1 MVGFYKSLERYFSGR
16 LARTWFAR
24 PNTSPLFAG
33 ARPVETATEGGL
45 PQILAIRTFFDAL
58 RGGTRKT
65 KPSVRGPVRCCQQ
78 PTALGGLVDAD
89 ELQVLAEIEGQRRL
103 LAKRGNSEERG
114 AWFWAWDVM
123 VSVSG
128 VAWHRA
134 RELGFTGWF
143 CDRAHVALLADFI
156 AEFGELTDEP
166 SHPALNPEPA
176 VGYPE
181 GRIWRPDYGMRG
193 PWPDLSVRAAG
204 GNSLACFEPRAVRS
218 VRPGRPG
225 IWCGKERQ
233 TIRSS
238 VSKQQRAS
246 KRALTTAEGE
256 SIKR

>member
-1 MVGFYKSLERYFSGR
+1 MIVGNRF
-16 LARTWFAR
+16 
-24 PNTSPLFAG
+24 
-33 ARPVETATEGGL
+33 
-45 PQILAIRTFFDAL
+45 
-58 RGGTRKT
+58 
-65 KPSVRGPVRCCQQ
+65 
-78 PTALGGLVDAD
+78 
-89 ELQVLAEIEGQRRL
+89 
-103 LAKRGNSEERG
+103 NSEERG
-114 AWFWAWDVM
+114 AWFCAWDVM

-156 AEFGELTDEP
+156 AEFDELTDEP
-166 SHPALNPEPA
+166 SHPALNPEPS